1 MMRWLIG
8 SSLKQRL
15 SVLVIAAAAM
25 FVVFSFTHLHPTMV
39 QARVS
44 VSNSPESSESYMQS
58 QAQTLGLFTQK
69 VQALTTTSVEASFIE
84 DESGNK
90 REFRECMRSKVPV
103 RDSLGLCSMRAEL
116 LIVVQSFGCRNAVLL
131 I

>member
-8 SSLKQRL
+8 SSLMLRL

-25 FVVFSFTHLHPTMV
+25 FVVFGFTHLQPPTV
-39 QARVS
+39 QTGVS
-44 VSNSPESSESYMQS
+44 ASYSLESSWLYVHN
-58 QAQTLGLFTQK
+58 QAQTLEIFTQK
-69 VQALTTTSVEASFIE
+69 VVALTTTSVEASFIE

-103 RDSLGLCSMRAEL
+103 RDSLGLCSVRAEL